1 MKRLR
6 TGRFIQVLVA
16 IIIGAVTGLI
26 VFSVTRITGRNL
38 FLITGGIAG
47 AAAILV
53 LQLYW
58 RTARLSE
65 VKIMV
70 PQVSELT
77 FVVNNDARQAAW
89 KFYIETVT
97 RVSTQPLTDDEG
109 LISEAL
115 TSLYGLFATTRETLK
130 DSRPSVPVSGDQTV
144 EHLAVT
150 MLNHELRPFLTKW
163 HPRLSEFEKSNPDA
177 PESAWPDSQ
186 RCRAELRTVQSN
198 LTGFALGFARLA
210 GVRGAEVGLVPAQR
224 TPADA
229 NQPSRAPRAT
239 QRLPGSYAAVA
250 LRITLR
256 TGQGRATTCR
266 PWPAGCTPG
275 CLATRT
281 RAALPDSSP
290 PRGRGRPRAARRRS
304 VRAARR

>member
-1 MKRLR
+1 MKRLW

-26 VFSVTRITGRNL
+26 VFSITRITGRNL

-53 LQLYW
+53 LQIYW

-65 VKIMV
+65 VKITV

-77 FVVNNDARQAAW
+77 FVVNNDARQASW

-109 LISEAL
+109 LIREAL

-130 DSRPSVPVSGDQTV
+130 DSRPSVPVSDGQTV

-150 MLNHELRPFLTKW
+150 MLNHELRPFLSKW
-163 HPRLSEFEKSNPDA
+163 HPRLSEFEKSSPDA
-177 PESAWPDSQ
+177 PESSWPESRQ
-186 RCRAELRTVQSN
+186 CRTELRSVQAN
-198 LTGFALGFARLA
+198 LIGYALGFARLA
-210 GVRGAEVGLVPAQR
+210 GVRGAEVALVPRQR
-224 TPADA
+224 TPADTS
-229 NQPSRAPRAT
+229 QSPRV
-239 QRLPGSYAAVA
+239 P
-250 LRITLR
+250 R
-256 TGQGRATTCR
+256 T
-266 PWPAGCTPG
+266 
-275 CLATRT
+275 TR
-281 RAALPDSSP
+281 R
-290 PRGRGRPRAARRRS
+290 
-304 VRAARR
+304 